1 MKNKMLKIV
10 FGFIVILSIV
20 INFSST
26 QNLDSKDTHL
36 ITLNTIAIANAE
48 TGIDCSMCY
57 FVDYHYCYLKYPY
70 ACLGEYL

>member
-10 FGFIVILSIV
+10 FGFIVILSLV

-26 QNLDSKDTHL
+26 RNLDSKDMSL

-48 TGIDCSMCY
+48 AGLSCDYCV
-57 FVDYHYCYLKYPY
+57 FVDYHYCVLHYPY
-70 ACLGEYL
+70 GCFGQWR